1 MYFVLLFVCDVAVL
15 YTQGRPQTFSFSFLF
30 VCLSVFQALGLQA
43 STTLGLPF
51 PFEIGSLY
59 GALAGSQLCFVDQE
73 VLEHT
78 EIHPPPS

>member
-15 YTQGRPQTFSFSFLF
+15 YSQGGLQTFSFSFLF
-30 VCLSVFQALGLQA
+30 VCLSVLQA

-59 GALAGSQLCFVDQE
+59 GALAGSQLCFVDQK